1 MHQYISI
8 LKMKDYYFFVT
19 HILPQGK
26 YGQIYPNTF
35 KDLADIFLKNVSV
48 LRTTLP
54 QFET

>member
-19 HILPQGK
+19 HIPPQGK

-54 QFET
+54 